1 MRTADPLLKI
11 LNGTLVDLPSP
22 INFSVWWNFGSLL
35 GLVLIIQLATGL
47 FLAIHYTCDVQLAF
61 ASVNHIFRDVN
72 SGWFLR
78 RAHANGAS
86 FFFICLYCHIGRGI
100 YYGSYMFIKT

>member
-1 MRTADPLLKI
+1 MLAFFTSIRVRHSDPLLKI

-22 INFSVWWNFGSLL
+22 INFRIWWNFGSLL

-47 FLAIHYTCDVQLAF
+47 FLAIHYTCDVHLAF

-72 SGWFLR
+72 RGKAPGGLAWVRVGGKAGVGWR
-78 RAHANGAS
+78 RCG
-86 FFFICLYCHIGRGI
+86 
-100 YYGSYMFIKT
+100 